1 MPEIERID
9 AVRYDVPLK
18 GALAWGKGHELN
30 ALDHVLITVTL
41 SDGAQGMAESTPR
54 PTIYGETQESVL
66 AIVADHFTPKI
77 IGQVVNSL
85 ADIDS
90 LDERVSIIKNNNT
103 AKGALNMALHS
114 ALAQSQG
121 VSLASLLN
129 VTKDA
134 VRVSYI
140 VSTGGK
146 DEVLSDVGA
155 MFEAGVRVFKVK
167 VGKAILQEIATIA
180 ELQNA
185 FPSADFY
192 VDANQCL
199 TAENAPDVL
208 AELHEMGV
216 LYCEEALPVHQL
228 LERQSLHS
236 QTHMPLIGDDSCFTA
251 TDVERELAFD
261 TVDIFNIKT
270 ARNGFSEGRCILNM
284 ARTAN
289 KGVMVGSQASSLLGC
304 LHAALFSAQ
313 EGIDHATECSFYLK
327 TDINPAH
334 MPTLEEGYL
343 SIASVTASLDHD
355 FLKA

>member
-1 MPEIERID
+1 MPEIERIE
-9 AVRYDVPLK
+9 VLPYNVPLK

-30 ALDHVLITVTL
+30 ALNHVLITVTL
-41 SDGAQGMAESTPR
+41 NDGAQGTAEATPR

-66 AIVADHFTPKI
+66 TIVPHHLAPKI
-77 IGQVVNSL
+77 LGQTVNSL

-90 LDERVSIIKNNNT
+90 LEDRLSLIKNNNT

-121 VSLASLLN
+121 GSLTELLG
-129 VTKDA
+129 VTKSA

-146 DEVLSDVGA
+146 DDVVRDVGE
-155 MFEAGVRVFKVK
+155 MFDAGVRVFKVK
-167 VGKAILQEIATIA
+167 VGKSIPQEIAIIA
-180 ELQNA
+180 ELQQT

-199 TAENAPDVL
+199 TAQNAPDVL
-208 AELHEMGV
+208 AQLHEMGV
-216 LYCEEALPVHQL
+216 LYCEEALPVHL
-228 LERQSLHS
+228 LRERQSLHS
-236 QTHMPLIGDDSCFTA
+236 ETHMPLIGDDSCFTA

-261 TVDIFNIKT
+261 TVDILNIKT
-270 ARNGFSEGRCILNM
+270 ARNGFSEGRRILEM
-284 ARTAN
+284 ARAAK

-313 EGIDHATECSFYLK
+313 DGIDHATECSFYLK
-327 TDINPAH
+327 TDIDPAH
-334 MPTLEEGYL
+334 MPHLEDGYL
-343 SIASVTASLDHD
+343 SVESITPILERD
-355 FLKA
+355 FLQA